1 MKDEFHYII
10 RGGDA
15 GAERLRVLSG
25 AMRSGT
31 LAVLDRAGI
40 ASGLA
45 VLDLGCGSGEATMDI
60 ARRVGPHGRVVG
72 IDMDDRELAQ
82 ARVASEASALSIQWK
97 AGVVEDLDDE
107 ASFDIAYARFLL
119 SHLRDTAAA

>member
-40 ASGLA
+40 VPGLE
-45 VLDLGCGSGEATMDI
+45 VLDLGCGSGEVTLDI
-60 ARRVGPHGRVVG
+60 ARRVGPTGRVVG
-72 IDMDDRELAQ
+72 IDMDDRELAH
-82 ARVASEASALSIQWK
+82 ASAAADACGVAIEWK
-97 AGVVEDLDDE
+97 HGFAEDLDDE
-107 ASFDIAYARFLL
+107 AAFDIA
-119 SHLRDTAAA
+119 